1 MTLSQLRDLFVKS
14 YRRWSENDG
23 PRMSASLA
31 FYAILALA
39 PMLLFAIAAGS
50 QFLDSGSLK
59 DTLLREA
66 RMQLGQGASDLFRSM
81 IESARKPGASATAE
95 IVSLVLA
102 LFGASGLFDQLRTSV
117 NNIWSVGPKKG
128 NLIRNYLLSRLLAVV
143 MALAFMT
150 LILAWISIDSVVSYM
165 RHHTDR
171 GFALWHLVS
180 FVVSVAFLTGVF
192 GLTFKSFPRGM
203 VAWKDVWL
211 PAFLTAFAFG
221 IAKYLLSLY
230 FGLAGVGSAYGPAG
244 ALVVV
249 LIWLYYAAQI
259 FFFGIEL
266 TVSYAYSLGSHR
278 DEPVGE
284 LEMS

>member
-1 MTLSQLRDLFVKS
+1 MTISQLRDLFVKS
-14 YRRWSENDG
+14 YLRWSDNDG
-23 PRMSASLA
+23 SRMAASLA

-39 PMLLFAIAAGS
+39 PMLLFAIAVGS
-50 QFLDSGSLK
+50 QFLDSGSLRQ
-59 DTLLREA
+59 TLLHEA
-66 RMQLGQGASDLFRSM
+66 RAQLGQGASDLFRSM
-81 IESARKPGASATAE
+81 IDSAASRGASTVAE
-95 IVSLVLA
+95 VVSLGLA
-102 LFGASGLFDQLRTSV
+102 LFGASGLFDQLRISV

-128 NLIRNYLLSRLLAVV
+128 NAIRNYVLSRLLAVV

-150 LILAWISIDSVVSYM
+150 LILAWISLDSVVSYM
-165 RHHTDR
+165 RHHAEQ

-192 GLTFKSFPRGM
+192 GLTFKAFPRGM
-203 VAWKDVWL
+203 VAWRDVWV

-230 FGLAGVGSAYGPAG
+230 FGVAGVGSAYGPAG
-244 ALVVV
+244 ALVVI
-249 LIWLYYAAQI
+249 LIWLYYSAQI

-266 TVSYAYSLGSHR
+266 TVSYAYSVGSHK
-278 DEPVGE
+278 DETVGE